1 MECILNY
8 VQIHQVWQAAQ
19 ENLLLDEQA
28 KQRDLMLES
37 LSSRA
42 AEAGGEDERE
52 QTEAEESLASDP
64 EERPVSFSLEAVQG
78 VVDGLEPGAEV
89 NYTTQRRK
97 KKIEVV
103 R

>member
-1 MECILNY
+1 MIAFTLATVLVVVVAPIFGY
-8 VQIHQVWQAAQ
+8 KVDLLISQI
-19 ENLLLDEQA
+19 NG
-28 KQRDLMLES
+28 
-37 LSSRA
+37 LS
-42 AEAGGEDERE
+42 GD
-52 QTEAEESLASDP
+52 SLASDP